1 MIGFDKLNEM
11 QKKAVLQTEGPVLI
25 LAGAGSGKTG
35 ALTVR
40 IAHLLETGVKPWN
53 ILAITFTNKAAKEMR
68 ERVEKLVGDT
78 ARDMWISTFHSTCVR
93 ILRREIQH
101 LDYENQFSIYDSDD
115 QEKIM
120 REAFKRLN
128 MSTTDKSFSVK
139 GAMSIISHLKEEMT
153 SWEDYAQHVDKNDL
167 KAVRIAK
174 VYQTYQKMLKENNAL
189 DFDDLIYK
197 TVLLF
202 RQFPDVLEKYQ
213 ERFRYIM
220 VDEYQ
225 DTNSSQYELVAM
237 LAAKYKNLCVVGD
250 DDQSIYGFRGSKP
263 DIMLNF
269 GNDYR
274 NAGKVVLDVN
284 YRSTPEIV
292 KAAGDVIRFNNK
304 RYKKNIRTDKQG
316 GGAVIVR
323 QTKDFI
329 DEYAEVCERI
339 KALVHGEK
347 KSYSD
352 IAVLYRTSA
361 GIGSL
366 VRRLMENGIPFQIRD
381 KLPDMFEHW
390 IAKDIFAYIR
400 LALGTANRADFIS
413 VCNKPKRYIGRDYL
427 TDEEID
433 LDKLCS
439 YYEDKQWMVERIM
452 KLKDDLA
459 MVAKL
464 NPYAAVNYI
473 RRGIGYDEYIADY
486 ALNHHIQPDEL
497 FDVLNDIH
505 ESAREHNT
513 FVEWDRA
520 VSEYRQRVHEVP
532 DKSVPRVTLTTM
544 HSSKGLEFDTVFII
558 DANEGVCP
566 HRKAV
571 LDSDIEEERRMFYV
585 AMTRAKSRL
594 YIYSAS
600 EKYNKNLEVSRF
612 LIEAGLYT
620 AQKPKDNEK
629 APAGGGFNRGT
640 SGYRW
645 NRSGTNYSG

>member
-1 MIGFDKLNEM
+1 
-11 QKKAVLQTEGPVLI
+11 
-25 LAGAGSGKTG
+25 
-35 ALTVR
+35 
-40 IAHLLETGVKPWN
+40 
-53 ILAITFTNKAAKEMR
+53 
-68 ERVEKLVGDT
+68 
-78 ARDMWISTFHSTCVR
+78 
-93 ILRREIQH
+93 
-101 LDYENQFSIYDSDD
+101 
-115 QEKIM
+115 
-120 REAFKRLN
+120 
-128 MSTTDKSFSVK
+128 
-139 GAMSIISHLKEEMT
+139 
-153 SWEDYAQHVDKNDL
+153 
-167 KAVRIAK
+167 
-174 VYQTYQKMLKENNAL
+174 
-189 DFDDLIYK
+189 
-197 TVLLF
+197 
-202 RQFPDVLEKYQ
+202 
-213 ERFRYIM
+213 
-220 VDEYQ
+220 
-225 DTNSSQYELVAM
+225 
-237 LAAKYKNLCVVGD
+237 
-250 DDQSIYGFRGSKP
+250 
-263 DIMLNF
+263 MLNF

-347 KSYSD
+347 
-352 IAVLYRTSA
+352 
-361 GIGSL
+361 IGSL

-505 ESAREHNT
+505 ESERT
-513 FVEWDRA
+513 Q
-520 VSEYRQRVHEVP
+520 Y
-532 DKSVPRVTLTTM
+532 LC
-544 HSSKGLEFDTVFII
+544 
-558 DANEGVCP
+558 GVGQGG
-566 HRKAV
+566 
-571 LDSDIEEERRMFYV
+571 ER
-585 AMTRAKSRL
+585 
-594 YIYSAS
+594 I
-600 EKYNKNLEVSRF
+600 
-612 LIEAGLYT
+612 
-620 AQKPKDNEK
+620 
-629 APAGGGFNRGT
+629 
-640 SGYRW
+640 
-645 NRSGTNYSG
+645 